1 MGGGWRRQR
10 GASSWGVVGIALV
23 LLVALA
29 VVFYFTRWP
38 GADAPLESVASG
50 PGWVD
55 EARLGAAAEAE
66 PGSWLAHG
74 QTYDELRFPSLNQIN
89 RDTIANLGLAWFKNL
104 NNRHRAQST
113 PLVIDGFMYFTDAWS
128 VAYAVDAATGEEI
141 WRYDP
146 ETDRRSMRYACCGGA
161 INRGMAA
168 YRGKVYFATFDAR
181 LIALN
186 LVTGE
191 KVWEVD
197 TSHRPS
203 NNPYTITGA
212 PRAVHGKVFIGQSS
226 SEFGLRGY
234 LSAYDAASGELAW
247 RFFIVPGDPSLPFE
261 HPELEAAAA
270 TWSGEWWKYGGGGT
284 PWNVIVYD
292 EDFDQLL
299 VGTGNGAPWPRAIR
313 SPGGGDNH
321 FLGGILSLDPNT
333 GRMNWFYQ
341 TTPGD
346 NWDFNAAQDMA
357 LLDMEVDGVPR
368 KVLFQAP
375 KNGFFYVLDREDGEL
390 LRAAPYATLN
400 WATHV
405 DMATGRP
412 VENPAMRYEDAPAW
426 ILPGNSGGHSWQ
438 PMSVDPELG
447 VAYTAVQDISLL
459 YSLPEHFKA
468 TGEYEISTESISLGV
483 ELGPRYRELRAAA
496 PPQPESK
503 GYLKAF
509 DALAGE
515 VLWAVERDTPYNG
528 GVLATA
534 GGVVFQGDG
543 AGQFA
548 AYDVRD
554 GTLLWEYPVHG
565 DAGSPIA
572 YELGG
577 EQYLAVQVGGGSQRY
592 NDGRM
597 LAFKLGANGTLPE
610 PAARQV
616 AMPAPPPLTAGEEEL
631 RQGAELYFRHC
642 VWCHGMGPVGMV
654 NADLRLMTAET
665 HERFQAIVRGGLLL
679 DRGMDSFADVVT
691 AAEAENIRQFVI
703 SAAIEARQ
711 ELDEA
716 LDAGAARQAAA
727 VEEGEEGEEQSEAA
741 GDEPAASLS
750 HLLPPK
756 EP

>member
-1 MGGGWRRQR
+1 MGRVWWRQR
-10 GASSWGVVGIALV
+10 GMSSALVVGIVLV
-23 LLVALA
+23 VVVALA
-29 VVFYFTRWP
+29 VVLYFTRWP
-38 GADAPLESVASG
+38 GEDAPLESVAQG

-55 EARLGAAAEAE
+55 EARLAEAAETE

-74 QTYDELRFPSLNQIN
+74 QTYDELRFPSLTQIN
-89 RDTIANLGLAWFKNL
+89 RETVGNLGLAWFKNL

-128 VAYAVDAATGEEI
+128 VAYAVNAATGEEI

-146 ETDRRSMRYACCGGA
+146 ETDRRSMRYACCGNA
-161 INRGMAA
+161 LNRGMAA
-168 YRGKVYFATFDAR
+168 YRGNLYFATFDAR

-197 TSHRPS
+197 TSHQPT

-212 PRAVHGKVFIGQSS
+212 PRAVHGKVYIGQSS

-247 RFFIVPGDPSLPFE
+247 RFFMVPGDPSLPFE
-261 HPELEAAAA
+261 HPELEAAAE
-270 TWSGEWWKYGGGGT
+270 TWSGEWWKFGGGGT
-284 PWNVIVYD
+284 PWNAIVYD
-292 EDFDQLL
+292 EDLDQLL

-313 SPGGGDNH
+313 SPDGGDNH

-357 LLDMEVDGVPR
+357 LLDLEVDGVLR

-375 KNGFFYVLDREDGEL
+375 KNGFFYVLDRKDGEL

-412 VENPAMRYEDAPAW
+412 VENPATNYEEKPTW
-426 ILPGNSGGHSWQ
+426 ILPGNSGAHSWQ
-438 PMSVDPELG
+438 PMSVDPTLG
-447 VAYTAVQDISLL
+447 IAYTAVQDISLL
-459 YSLPEHFKA
+459 YSLPDVFKA
-468 TGEYEISTESISLGV
+468 TGQYEISTEVISLGV
-483 ELGPRYRELRAAA
+483 ELGPRYMELMAAA
-496 PPQPESK
+496 PPQPKSK

-509 DALAGE
+509 DARAGE
-515 VLWAVERDTPYNG
+515 VLWSVERETPYNG

-534 GGVVFQGDG
+534 GGIVFQGDAG
-543 AGQFA
+543 GQFA
-548 AYDVRD
+548 AYDTRD
-554 GTLLWEYPVHG
+554 GKMLWEYQVYG
-565 DAGSPIA
+565 DAASPIT

-577 EQYLAVQVGGGSQRY
+577 EQYLAVQVGGGSHRY

-597 LAFKLGANGTLPE
+597 LAFKLGATAAIPE
-610 PAARQV
+610 PVAQQL
-616 AMPAPPPLTAGEEEL
+616 AMPTPPPLTASEEEL
-631 RQGAELYFRHC
+631 EQGKELYFRHC

-679 DRGMDSFADVVT
+679 EKGMDSFADVVT
-691 AAEAENIRQFVI
+691 TEEAETIRQFVI
-703 SAAIEARQ
+703 SAALEARQ
-711 ELDEA
+711 ELDEE
-716 LDAGAARQAAA
+716 LQAAA
-727 VEEGEEGEEQSEAA
+727 KESLEAA
-741 GDEPAASLS
+741 EALGESEPAAQPADYTQSADVQG
-750 HLLPPK
+750 
-756 EP
+756 